1 MKDTLLKVYMLDFE
15 EIIIKQ
21 LEENIKKVNYRIK
34 LWSLIF

>member
-1 MKDTLLKVYMLDFE
+1 MKDTLLKVYMLYFE